1 LNIMPE
7 MDNRSRIL
15 YLHHQGKLG
24 GAERSLLA
32 LFSALDRERYD
43 VAVASPERGR
53 FTELVKQSGIRHFAF
68 EFSGLRRI
76 GRLAVNV
83 VRLSRLVRGEAIDL
97 LHSNGPQTNIAS
109 GLVGVL
115 TGTRVVWH
123 ARNIVFPGMID
134 WDRWFF
140 SLADHIVCNSRAIRD
155 RFVRSRG
162 YERKTSVILNAVD
175 SEQIAKEELSKEAAR
190 EKTGLP
196 RHGFVMGVFDRLDPR
211 KGHATVF
218 RAFEKVRCTYPDS
231 LLLVV
236 GEAFEDHERR
246 RRSLEQ
252 LAEDLGLRDAIRF
265 LGFRKDV
272 FILMSACDVVIL
284 ASGFEGCSRVL
295 CEAQALGRPVVASD
309 AGGNPELVEDA
320 KTGFLFPLGNEN
332 ELAQCL
338 NRLLADRDLLA
349 RFGRSAKDK
358 AERDF
363 SMRRYYG
370 QTVRV
375 YDSVLGPPSSGK

>member
-1 LNIMPE
+1 

-32 LFSALDRERYD
+32 LFSALDRESFD
-43 VAVASPERGR
+43 VTVASPERGR
-53 FTELVKQSGIRHFAF
+53 FTELVKESGIRHFAF
-68 EFSGLRRI
+68 EFPGLHRI
-76 GRLAVNV
+76 GRLAANV
-83 VRLSRLVRGEAIDL
+83 GRLSRLVRREGIDL

-115 TGTRVVWH
+115 TKARVVWH

-140 SLADHIVCNSRAIRD
+140 LLADHIVCNSRAIRD
-155 RFVRSRG
+155 RFEKARG

-175 SEQIAKEELSKEAAR
+175 SKQIAKEELSKDAAR
-190 EKTGLP
+190 KKTGLP
-196 RHGFVMGVFDRLDPR
+196 RHSFVMGVFDRLDPR
-211 KGHATVF
+211 KGHGTVF
-218 RAFEKVRCTYPDS
+218 RAFEKVRSTSPDS

-236 GEAFEDHERR
+236 GEAFQDHEQRQ
-246 RRSLEQ
+246 RSLEQ
-252 LAEDLGLRDAIRF
+252 LAEDLGVRDAIRF
-265 LGFRKDV
+265 LGFRADV
-272 FILMSACDVVIL
+272 FTLMSACDVVVL

-309 AGGNPELVEDA
+309 AGGNPELVDDG

-332 ELAQCL
+332 GLAQCL
-338 NRLLADRDLLA
+338 NRLLADRGLLTQL
-349 RFGRSAKDK
+349 GRSAKDK

-363 SMRRYYG
+363 SMRRYYS

-375 YDSVLGPPSSGK
+375 YETVLGSIK